1 MTFENMV
8 KCCDRLTPTEYK
20 LAQFII
26 KNKRLIQKLSIQ
38 ELANRTFVSK
48 SGIHRFCK
56 KLGFDGYNGL
66 KLKLIQDLSLGTKDK
81 SIDANFPFL
90 ETDNHAMV
98 AKRLLDLYEATVRDT
113 FHSIDVDMLERCVN
127 LLHVADVIDIYT
139 YAHNLNIAE
148 NFQDK
153 MRTIGRVVNCP
164 KSFYEQRY
172 TAAASNSKHV
182 AMLLSYSGRA
192 VFLPDIIEMLSRNKV
207 EMILVGRIGNTTSNG
222 AIKNR
227 LYLSD
232 REDFKN
238 RISHFSSHIA
248 MQYMLDVLFSSIF
261 KKDYRKNINYIDE
274 ILSIVD
280 DRHLEE
286 E

>member
-1 MTFENMV
+1 MTFENML
-8 KCCDRLTPTEYK
+8 KCCEKLTPTEYQ
-20 LAQFII
+20 LAQFILE
-26 KNKRLIQKLSIQ
+26 NRQLIQTLSIQ

-56 KLGFDGYNGL
+56 KVGFDGYNGL
-66 KLKLIQDLSLGTKDK
+66 KLKL
-81 SIDANFPFL
+81 
-90 ETDNHAMV
+90 AMV
-98 AKRLLDLYEATVRDT
+98 AKRLLELYEATIRDT
-113 FHSIDVDMLERCVN
+113 CQSIDDQVLEQCVK
-127 LLHVADVIDIYT
+127 LLHEADVIDVYT

-153 MRTIGRVVNCP
+153 MRTIGRMVNCP

-172 TAAASNSKHV
+172 TAAASKNNHV
-182 AMLLSYSGRA
+182 ALLLSYSGKA
-192 VFLPDIIEMLSRNKV
+192 VFLPDIVEMLHRNQV
-207 EMILVGRIGNTTSNG
+207 EMILIGRIGNDVSKDV
-222 AIKNR
+222 IKNQ

-248 MQYMLDVLFSSIF
+248 MQYMLDVLFSCIF
-261 KKDYRKNINYIDE
+261 KKDYRRNVEYIDE

-280 DRHLEE
+280 DRHLEDK
-286 E
+286 

>member
-1 MTFENMV
+1 M
-8 KCCDRLTPTEYK
+8 
-20 LAQFII
+20 
-26 KNKRLIQKLSIQ
+26 
-38 ELANRTFVSK
+38 ANRTFVSK

-127 LLHVADVIDIYT
+127 LLHGADVIDIYT

-164 KSFYEQRY
+164 KSVYEQRY
-172 TAAASNSKHV
+172 TAAAANKRHV
-182 AMLLSYSGRA
+182 ALLLSYSGRA

-207 EMILVGRIGNTTSNG
+207 EMILIGRIGTTTSNG

>member
-1 MTFENMV
+1 MTFENML
-8 KCCDRLTPTEYK
+8 KCCEKLTPTEYQ
-20 LAQFII
+20 LAQFILE
-26 KNKRLIQKLSIQ
+26 NRQLIQTLSIQ

-56 KLGFDGYNGL
+56 KVGFEGYNGL
-66 KLKLIQDLSLGTKDK
+66 KLKLAQDSSMELQTK
-81 SIDANFPFL
+81 SIDVNFPFL
-90 ETDNHAMV
+90 EMDSQAMV
-98 AKRLLDLYEATVRDT
+98 AKRLLELYEATIRDT
-113 FHSIDVDMLERCVN
+113 CQSIDDQVLEQCVK
-127 LLHVADVIDIYT
+127 LLHEADVIDVYT

-153 MRTIGRVVNCP
+153 MRTIGRMVNCP

-172 TAAASNSKHV
+172 TAAASKNNHV
-182 AMLLSYSGRA
+182 ALLLSYSGKA
-192 VFLPDIIEMLSRNKV
+192 VFLPDIVEMLHRNQV
-207 EMILVGRIGNTTSNG
+207 EMILIGRIGNDVSKDV
-222 AIKNR
+222 IKNQ

-248 MQYMLDVLFSSIF
+248 MQYMLDVLFSCIF
-261 KKDYRKNINYIDE
+261 KRDYRQNVEYIDE

-286 E
+286 Q

>member
-8 KCCDRLTPTEYK
+8 KCCEKLTPTEYQ

-127 LLHVADVIDIYT
+127 LLHGADVIDIYT

-153 MRTIGRVVNCP
+153 MRKKMQKCIR
-164 KSFYEQRY
+164 R
-172 TAAASNSKHV
+172 
-182 AMLLSYSGRA
+182 LLWT
-192 VFLPDIIEMLSRNKV
+192 E
-207 EMILVGRIGNTTSNG
+207 
-222 AIKNR
+222 
-227 LYLSD
+227 
-232 REDFKN
+232 
-238 RISHFSSHIA
+238 
-248 MQYMLDVLFSSIF
+248 
-261 KKDYRKNINYIDE
+261 
-274 ILSIVD
+274 
-280 DRHLEE
+280 
-286 E
+286 

>member
-1 MTFENMV
+1 MANQTF
-8 KCCDRLTPTEYK
+8 
-20 LAQFII
+20 I
-26 KNKRLIQKLSIQ
+26 
-38 ELANRTFVSK
+38 SK

-127 LLHVADVIDIYT
+127 LLHGADVIDIYT

-164 KSFYEQRY
+164 KSVYEQRY
-172 TAAASNSKHV
+172 TAAAANKKHV
-182 AMLLSYSGRA
+182 ALLLSYSARA

-207 EMILVGRIGNTTSNG
+207 EMILIGRIGTTTSNG

>member
-1 MTFENMV
+1 
-8 KCCDRLTPTEYK
+8 
-20 LAQFII
+20 
-26 KNKRLIQKLSIQ
+26 
-38 ELANRTFVSK
+38 
-48 SGIHRFCK
+48 
-56 KLGFDGYNGL
+56 
-66 KLKLIQDLSLGTKDK
+66 
-81 SIDANFPFL
+81 
-90 ETDNHAMV
+90 MV

-127 LLHVADVIDIYT
+127 LLHGADVIDIYT

-164 KSFYEQRY
+164 KSVYEQRY
-172 TAAASNSKHV
+172 TAAAANKRHV
-182 AMLLSYSGRA
+182 ALLLSYSGRA
-192 VFLPDIIEMLSRNKV
+192 VF
-207 EMILVGRIGNTTSNG
+207 LVGRIGNTTSNG